1 MGGPSQIATKLA
13 IFQIITTLV
22 MFGIFWGI
30 RSFFKRHP
38 SQTQSE
44 VLPEY
49 EVFHRDGVWSAY
61 RLDESFQLWAAIL
74 YAGFFYWWTPVLV
87 CRYGWAKAV
96 LLVVVPFAGIPI
108 AGLMASRYAESGD
121 EILIAWI
128 LVPLIRCMLSIQIG
142 ISSVRWVR
150 QAQIARGWTRA
161 GQCTATDAEEA
172 IRVFNPPEPKVESK
186 SLLMRLREIVR
197 PAN

>member
-30 RSFFKRHP
+30 RSFFKKQPLQSR
-38 SQTQSE
+38 SE

-49 EVFHRDGVWSAY
+49 EVFLKDGVWSVN
-61 RLDESFQLWAAIL
+61 RLDKSFQLWSAIL

-87 CRYGWAKAV
+87 YRYGWKKTV
-96 LLVVVPFAGIPI
+96 LLMVVPFAGIPI
-108 AGLMASRYAESGD
+108 AGLIASRYAESGS
-121 EILIAWI
+121 EIWI
-128 LVPLIRCMLSIQIG
+128 GMLLVPLIRCMLSIQIG
-142 ISSVRWVR
+142 ISSARWVR
-150 QAQIARGWTRA
+150 QAQIARGWTRV
-161 GQCTATDAEEA
+161 GQCTATYAEEA
-172 IRVFNPPEPKVESK
+172 IRVFNPPELKVESK
-186 SLLMRLREIVR
+186 SLLMRLRKIVW